1 VLGIY
6 PFAGLE
12 LISAQ
17 GKAEISPAT
26 TLRQKTVGAGLVPAQ
41 SHWDCFGASAPR
53 NDKGGIHTV
62 LEKEKAWQ
70 RHTEALIPEACYLST
85 SFCLSSRL
93 RKPMPGGRSSS
104 ILPVFRHQQC

>member
-6 PFAGLE
+6 PFAGSG

-17 GKAEISPAT
+17 GKAEINSAT
-26 TLRQKTVGAGLVPAQ
+26 TLRQKTLGAGLVPAQ

-53 NDKGGIHTV
+53 NDKGGILTV

-85 SFCLSSRL
+85 SFCLS
-93 RKPMPGGRSSS
+93 
-104 ILPVFRHQQC
+104 